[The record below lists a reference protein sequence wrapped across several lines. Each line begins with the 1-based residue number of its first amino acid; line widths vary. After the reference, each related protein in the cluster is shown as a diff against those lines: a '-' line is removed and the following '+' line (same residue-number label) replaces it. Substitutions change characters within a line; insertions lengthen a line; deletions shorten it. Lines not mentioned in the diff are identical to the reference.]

1 MAALVISIVTDSAS
15 VGGGA
20 FLADAGDW
28 KYTNWHRDFPWL
40 AKGHISRQVGIISRH
55 FGKGLPS

>member
-20 FLADAGDW
+20 FLADEGDW
-28 KYTNWHRDFPWL
+28 KYTNWHRDFP
-40 AKGHISRQVGIISRH
+40 
-55 FGKGLPS
+55 